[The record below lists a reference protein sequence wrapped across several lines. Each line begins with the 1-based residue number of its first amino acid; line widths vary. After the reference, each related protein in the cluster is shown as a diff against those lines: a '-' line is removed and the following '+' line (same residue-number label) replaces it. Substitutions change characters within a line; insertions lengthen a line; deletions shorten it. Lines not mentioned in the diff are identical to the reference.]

1 MTMIVDTKCEDGQEA
16 SGVKGGGG
24 GEGGGG
30 GKGGGGGGGVLHDG
44 VGGRLS
50 EAGIKLEP
58 GLIWPRHL
66 PPPSHYLAPPKT
78 EIKVTKTIISNNINI
93 NININV
99 NVNINDI

>member
-24 GEGGGG
+24 G

-50 EAGIKLEP
+50 DAGIKLEP

>member
-16 SGVKGGGG
+16 SVVKGGG
-24 GEGGGG
+24 GEGGKGGGGGG
-30 GKGGGGGGGVLHDG
+30 GKGKGGGGGVLHDG

-78 EIKVTKTIISNNINI
+78 EIKVT
-93 NININV
+93 
-99 NVNINDI
+99 

>member
-24 GEGGGG
+24 GGGKGEGGG
-30 GKGGGGGGGVLHDG
+30 KGGGGGVLHDG

-50 EAGIKLEP
+50 DAGIKLEP

-66 PPPSHYLAPPKT
+66 PPPSCYLAPPKT
-78 EIKVTKTIISNNINI
+78 EIKVTKTIISNNIDI
-93 NININV
+93 NI